1 MTKRS
6 IKALKA
12 AAEALSQELANLKIE
27 RRYAQAEADY
37 HSAAGSWDNAD
48 NYSGQVNDLSRQII
62 KVRNDYYGTLTE
74 LTELIN
80 DKAALNPLSSDY
92 QG

>member
-1 MTKRS
+1 MNKRS
-6 IKALKA
+6 IKGLKA
-12 AAEALSQELANLKIE
+12 AAKALSQELANLKIE
-27 RRYAQAEADY
+27 RRYCQTEADY
-37 HSAAGSWDNAD
+37 HSAAGDWDNAD

-62 KVRNDYYGTLTE
+62 RVRTTYYSTLTE

-80 DKAALNPLSSDY
+80 DKAARNPLSSDY

>member
-1 MTKRS
+1 MNNRT
-6 IKALKA
+6 IKALRA
-12 AAEALSQELANLKIE
+12 AAEALSQELANLRSE
-27 RRYAQAEADY
+27 RRFCQAEANY
-37 HSAAGSWDNAD
+37 HSAAGAWDNSD
-48 NYSGQVNDLSRQII
+48 DYSGQVNDLSSQII
-62 KVRNDYYGTLTE
+62 RVRNDYYATLTE